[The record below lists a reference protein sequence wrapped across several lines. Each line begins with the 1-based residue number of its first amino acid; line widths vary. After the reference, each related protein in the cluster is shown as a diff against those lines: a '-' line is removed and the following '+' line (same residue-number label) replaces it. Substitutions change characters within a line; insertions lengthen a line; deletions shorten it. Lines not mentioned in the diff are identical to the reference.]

1 MPAAPI
7 QSEQEISDNEI
18 DNNDFSKDLPFEAEY
33 YRTSTDRDV
42 FVRPIAGPE
51 SNEIDDGDDGID
63 LNDANT
69 PVCTYF
75 ISINLFYESIDDFD
89 LKLEGL
95 SLQSN
100 PKNITICEFLK
111 GVKTQIFYNIKG
123 KNFTNELVSDII
135 ANLRQT
141 FTDTFGYED
150 YCGVSTN
157 VVTYFTKN
165 DTQVD
170 STTIVTD
177 EDTTEISVDDS
188 INRPAENPTK
198 TTAKIP
204 NQPNTGT
211 SARAPLLPTEEIPA
225 EASVVTAQE
234 QLPVQAPTNV
244 EIQNDTE
251 IPDTETFAE
260 TTTEIDG
267 DTTEEYHS
275 RTLQRPKLSDTV
287 QDVIKVYKTLNNWKY
302 SQQS

>member
-1 MPAAPI
+1 M
-7 QSEQEISDNEI
+7 
-18 DNNDFSKDLPFEAEY
+18 
-33 YRTSTDRDV
+33 
-42 FVRPIAGPE
+42 
-51 SNEIDDGDDGID
+51 
-63 LNDANT
+63 
-69 PVCTYF
+69 CTYF
-75 ISINLFYESIDDFD
+75 ISISLFYESIDDFD

-100 PKNITICEFLK
+100 PKNITICEFIK

-123 KNFTNELVSDII
+123 KNLTNELVSDII

-170 STTIVTD
+170 STTTVSD

-211 SARAPLLPTEEIPA
+211 SAKAPVLPSEEIPA

-244 EIQNDTE
+244 EIQSDTE
-251 IPDTETFAE
+251 IPDTETLAE

-287 QDVIKVYKTLNNWKY
+287 QDVINVYKTLNNWKY